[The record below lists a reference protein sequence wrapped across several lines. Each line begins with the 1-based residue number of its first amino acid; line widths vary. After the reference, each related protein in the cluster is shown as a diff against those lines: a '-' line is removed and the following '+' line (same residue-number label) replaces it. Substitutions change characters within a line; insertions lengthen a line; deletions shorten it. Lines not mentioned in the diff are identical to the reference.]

1 MSSNAF
7 TCLLWAAHFYRLVIS
22 GVISPFD
29 LILHYLRTG
38 AVCHWPVSVSWHAE
52 HSEHRRHSR
61 LSCSRCRRRVWL
73 APPTHTVDVRLC
85 SFHLWADRK
94 TERLA
99 GRAKHTWSQFCWHT
113 HRPETCGLQGIVLQ
127 ICSWTGLVLESHSWL
142 CFFSGVRHRTSLIC
156 KPFPQDFEHWEQKRR
171 QANSINIISTNL
183 WFLKNFSSLSFHL
196 SPRSTLWWTTVPD
209 MLPSCTAGLMQACP
223 A

>member
-85 SFHLWADRK
+85 SFHL
-94 TERLA
+94 RLV
-99 GRAKHTWSQFCWHT
+99 GCR
-113 HRPETCGLQGIVLQ
+113 VL
-127 ICSWTGLVLESHSWL
+127 CCRFVPGLVWCWSRIHG
-142 CFFSGVRHRTSLIC
+142 C
-156 KPFPQDFEHWEQKRR
+156 
-171 QANSINIISTNL
+171 A
-183 WFLKNFSSLSFHL
+183 SSLVLDIELPSSVSPFHKTL
-196 SPRSTLWWTTVPD
+196 STRSTLW
-209 MLPSCTAGLMQACP
+209 
-223 A
+223 